1 MAKYLYTTVYEQ
13 FTGQKPPEPEPKPEH
28 RQRKTH
34 GHPYRM
40 RHNMQNQRDQDQ
52 QEGDF
57 QPPSYQHENQH
68 HSGNGYNN
76 TRSSHNHAG
85 HNNKGTGHPFRQ
97 NRARQQAGYYNNQ
110 QPQQSTYEAGEPRSR
125 QNQAA
130 PKVVYKKRR
139 QFQSPQ
145 DSQQQYD
152 A

>member
-40 RHNMQNQRDQDQ
+40 RHNMQNQRDQ
-52 QEGDF
+52 QEGDL
-57 QPPSYQHENQH
+57 QPPSYQQESQQ

-76 TRSSHNHAG
+76 TRSSHNNAG

-139 QFQSPQ
+139 QFRSPQ